1 MSITSTLYNKL
12 APTSLKNGFFYI
24 NLFIGIYSYI
34 FSHTSFSSFVMII
47 IAIIFIR
54 RFVFIALDSD
64 LILSYYEKY
73 GKKVDELRGQV
84 VWITGASSGIGE
96 GLALELA
103 KAKVKLALSAPTE
116 DELKEVKQKC
126 LETGKLSEEDV
137 LVVPFDMTDYSK
149 HEWAF
154 STVKEHF
161 GKVDVLVSNA
171 GRTQRARW
179 ENIELEVDK
188 ALFDLNVFSLINL
201 ARIVTRHFVSVG
213 GGRHVITSSLSGVL
227 GTPFLSS
234 YVASKHALHGY
245 FESLR
250 AERGAQ
256 GISINILC
264 PGPVESNIE
273 ASAFHENLDDKSVI
287 ERKPRIM
294 KTARC
299 ARLYAIAMANDVKEM
314 L

>member
-1 MSITSTLYNKL
+1 MSITSTIYNKL

-73 GKKVDELRGQV
+73 GKKV
-84 VWITGASSGIGE
+84 
-96 GLALELA
+96 ELA
-103 KAKVKLALSAPTE
+103 KAKK
-116 DELKEVKQKC
+116 
-126 LETGKLSEEDV
+126 TGKLSEEDV

-161 GKVDVLVSNA
+161 GKLDVLVSNA

-188 ALFDLNVFSLINL
+188 TLFDLNVFSLINL

-213 GGRHVITSSLSGVL
+213 GGRHVIMSSVAGVL
-227 GTPFLSS
+227 GTPFSSS
-234 YVASKHALHGY
+234 YAASKHALHLKGY

-273 ASAFHENLDDKSVI
+273 ASAFHEKLDDMKNLSRRLKSYDIFEVRKMKIDFLLKVIKTPVRGENLFRIKSVSVSQFKSVI
-287 ERKPRIM
+287 HVELPNGISSI
-294 KTARC
+294 T
-299 ARLYAIAMANDVKEM
+299 
-314 L
+314 